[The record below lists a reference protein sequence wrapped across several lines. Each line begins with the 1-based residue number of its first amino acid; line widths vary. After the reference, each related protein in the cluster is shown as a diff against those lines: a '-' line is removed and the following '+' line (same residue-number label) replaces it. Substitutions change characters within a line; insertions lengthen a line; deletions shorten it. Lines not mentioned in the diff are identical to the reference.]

1 MCDWFHSIKFN
12 GLIDNKDRRDWLHW
26 LRWTAASS
34 GNVFFNSLFII
45 IIRKESFYGLSI
57 HHSLRSIIIH
67 LTLGI
72 SVYLSIESGDVLAMM
87 EIWSRTGIRPTST
100 AEYKPI
106 TLFMVLIEHKS
117 SPNDPSRPC
126 WLFYK
131 PYFFPRQRRRF
142 PEEVLI
148 SDIGPKTLL
157 APQLHHPSR
166 RSLESISNGMLSAKC
181 ANSKGPRYSLMG
193 TKCGQIQKWT
203 GQPMKCVLIR
213 SIPIIPWPPN
223 SICFP

>member
-26 LRWTAASS
+26 LRWTGASG
-34 GNVFFNSLFII
+34 GNDFFNSLFII

-87 EIWSRTGIRPTST
+87 EIWSCSGIRPTST

-117 SPNDPSRPC
+117 SPNRTADPC

-148 SDIGPKTLL
+148 SDIGPKT
-157 APQLHHPSR
+157 QLPNCTVHRGDH
-166 RSLESISNGMLSAKC
+166 SNLFPMAC
-181 ANSKGPRYSLMG
+181 CRQNV
-193 TKCGQIQKWT
+193 QIQRGLVTHLWE
-203 GQPMKCVLIR
+203 PNVDR
-213 SIPIIPWPPN
+213 SRSGLDSQWN
-223 SICFP
+223 VS